1 MADLRYKLKTASFR
15 NQSLQDILKSCSKAV
30 ELITVERYF
39 GAVHNTKITLKM
51 NHGDNVPLQERY
63 YDRVHLYRRLN
74 IRTVLPVGFVSSGDI
89 EQDIEELNRLGCDFT
104 EDDIMLQGNTIVA
117 KEDSLGYHNYAEGM
131 VDYIYCTMPQ
141 LASIKVNGV
150 SLNIDPE
157 SLNDFELLDQHGIKV
172 IDTYDSWGCGNIF
185 RLQNKTSNV
194 LNVDLDV
201 GDNINGFDG
210 FQLIPDQLNGSI
222 QYFKPQE
229 VFDGMSLYGRIKFGL
244 SANVSY
250 TEEEFDRFDKIGST
264 YNQILPTNLTYGK
277 ENVRFDIYLNDQL
290 VVNSPLHDAT
300 TRNAATAALQQYFAT
315 NLLEGYG
322 YVDSTS
328 SIGNRT
334 NLLLNQG
341 SAVGVWLKVKIDAIY
356 TAGQILPSDSD
367 GVLTAWNTVITQNKK
382 SVEYFLYDP
391 INFNF

>member
-1 MADLRYKLKTASFR
+1 MADLRNKLKTASFR
-15 NQSLQDILKSCSKAV
+15 NQGLQDILKSCSKAI
-30 ELITVERYF
+30 ELITVEPYN
-39 GAVHNTKITLKM
+39 GKVHNTKITLKM
-51 NHGDNVPLQERY
+51 NRGNNYPIQERY
-63 YDRVHLYRRLN
+63 YERIHFYNRVN
-74 IRTVLPVGFVSSGDI
+74 IARAIEGLTASGNTLSQI
-89 EQDIEELNRLGCDFT
+89 VESYNLQGCDFT

-117 KEDSLGYHNYAEGM
+117 KEDSLGYYSYAEGM

-141 LASIKVNGV
+141 LASIKINGV

-185 RLQNKTSNV
+185 RLQNKTGDV

-201 GDNINGFDG
+201 GEDIDIFNG

-250 TEEEFDRFDKIGST
+250 TEEEFNRFDKIGST

-341 SAVGVWLKVKIDAIY
+341 SAVGVWLKVKIDAVY
-356 TAGQILPSDSD
+356 TAGQIVPSDSD
-367 GVLTAWNTVITQNKK
+367 GVLVASNTVITQNKK